1 MNRRMG
7 LVLAIHGRT
16 FVLKEF
22 GDMCTKTDISGW
34 SILILC
40 LCIFSGLRLTAKAAD
55 DTTTGQNLV
64 PERRA
69 FVPLKDLQTL
79 VQRDQRG
86 VLLPKAEFEALLQ
99 QAQQN
104 ASTQTVPPSAQVL
117 THATY
122 TTRVVGDQLLITV
135 SADLE
140 QLTGGWKIWKF
151 PLQRVAVEKATVDDQ
166 PAIIGRTNDQALTVV
181 TSAVGKHRL
190 LLELSTELVTVG
202 SDRVA
207 GFSLLA
213 SATGELT
220 LPVDAGK
227 RLVVDGAELARPQPI
242 DQAAT
247 YAVVVGGKAQIQLRI
262 TDRASDRSSDAL
274 TFATSGY
281 GLIVA
286 PGEVT
291 WQVLTNLQ
299 VFGRP
304 IDQLIL
310 TVPGYLEIAE
320 IESTG
325 LEGWEIQ
332 DDPTNPERTRLTLTY
347 GQAFEGGRKLSLR
360 GVLAVPAGTPWSVP
374 PLTIENVSSH
384 VGQVLVQYPYGIRL
398 QTTEMEGI
406 RRATEAEK
414 PVSDMP
420 EDMPVATGNQRLR
433 FDAWREEFTLRFM
446 TEPKQRELHAAI
458 AAVLDVAA
466 AEIALQAALTVTPR
480 YAPLFDVD
488 VDLPAEWTVVS
499 ATTGDDQPLT
509 WQLVPQAP
517 GTNRVRVVLA
527 TPLAPDATAV
537 VKLRLRRDIE
547 GWPVESTPVE
557 FALPELVAPQANVVE
572 TALVVRGDPD
582 LELVVANVV
591 GLDPVALKADWE
603 RLRLQSQDTRY
614 AADLQVSRKPARVAV
629 ESYGF
634 YRLDPQTLSS
644 SLFASLTIEGG
655 GARQLMVTLP
665 EATPESVRFEAL
677 GATLV
682 EQQAL
687 TADNG
692 HRVWRLQFAERV
704 LGRVVLMTRFTMP
717 RDPAVTI
724 AAPLLEIPQAE
735 RAHGAVII
743 EGGPEQRLTIVAQ
756 DGQGLPLNSMDPLEL
771 PPVPYQLQERVVGVY
786 RTIGIG
792 NTLSLTEQR
801 FDKAAIPTAI
811 CPQLAVLSILS
822 RTGEWQQQATF
833 NLQLAGVQQLQV
845 TLPADA
851 ELWAATL
858 DDEPV
863 EIRKAGDQLLIPLPR
878 DLTGAANVRLN
889 LYYRATSATLG
900 ASGILSE
907 APPVLSALTGQGTA
921 QKVDVLQ
928 QTWNLVHPEETLI
941 VDHQSAL
948 EPETALDS
956 PGWLAQLGLA
966 FELPGATDILW
977 TAIAIAIITGVLAA
991 VVLVYRR
998 GGTWGVAAS
1007 VLAVTVCGLLLICL
1021 MLPAVQQSRKAG
1033 RSSSFSVQE
1042 SIKGSSV
1049 QSMDFAEPMSAPMAP
1064 AATPFPP
1071 AAEMDMVHEA
1081 IDGDFDGN
1089 MAGQM
1094 KSEAFTKELKDP
1106 SKQELE
1112 EAKKSGEKE
1121 WDRFGAA
1128 KDQRRSLT
1136 RIENLAD
1143 APMAEAPVP
1152 QLAMPAPGEAG
1163 IPIAPAEQAAAAGV
1177 VPARERRL
1185 NDFQRAQGRLSL
1197 ALVMDRPAGSVEKS
1211 FRYLGSAALGTGV
1224 PLKVEYWDRRGGVA
1238 FRGFLFAVGLLLGWY
1253 LRTQPVSRRVGLA
1266 LLLLIAGLGLLPVAP
1281 ATWQVA
1287 VDGVWLALFGLLVAW
1302 MIYGCGQICNALALG
1317 CQRLCSLFSVLILL
1331 TLFATA
1337 PVSAEEPQAKAAAP
1351 APLPP
1356 TQMWIYDDPQAPL
1369 TADRVFLPYDQFVKL
1384 HRLAHPEL
1392 NRLSTAPT
1400 TAKIVDSLYSAKV
1413 VAGEAGASHVQ
1424 VRARYTILSYVDGQ
1438 QPLALPVSGVVVK
1451 SAVLNDQ
1458 PAALVTSAIP
1468 WQVLLPQPGLQV
1480 LDLEFQVPFTAQGT
1494 AGAFGLTI
1502 QPTPAARFD
1511 FQLPDPQLSV
1521 RVNGSSSAYRRTT
1534 RDEVAHIEFPVDAG
1548 GDLQVSWQPE
1558 QTRAGAA
1565 VVHVESVTAVTVA
1578 DAGVSAS
1585 LGYQYRVRQGIVRD
1599 VSFQLPEDVRLQS
1612 VLGPDVGG
1620 WELVGEGA
1628 NRQLRVFLRRNVN
1641 DQTQLTLECYLG
1653 QRVDPEVVFDVP
1665 NITPLEITTEAGTVA
1680 VYAGEAFSLRTNQV
1694 QGLSQVESQQ
1704 YQPAI
1709 PVTRPATPPQLAYR
1723 FSRRPWSLN
1732 LTATR
1737 LATQMQVQIEQG
1749 MLVGPRKLRI
1759 TSRAVCRLARMP
1771 RTSFSL
1777 EVPATWLVLDVQA
1790 AGLADWYRIPA
1801 ENDKA
1806 ILQLDFAAPQQGE
1819 VTIVVT
1825 ATEARTPESTLLDVQ
1840 PLLFRD
1846 ADRART
1852 QIALWFEEGL
1862 TSQTSEL
1869 GKWQPIDATTISQEL
1884 RGLQTTGAQLA
1895 FQSSEPQPGQLELT
1909 LNQQKPRLS
1918 ASSLSVINVTDV
1930 AIVYGQVFQWQI
1942 DRASTETLVVDL
1954 PTWLSARLQ
1963 FHGAEIRDARP
1974 APLDQLFTR
1983 WTIALRGPATGT
1995 FRLSASASLPAAT
2008 VQIPAPEVRFL
2019 SIEAGVSTPL
2029 ENQKHYALLINTS
2042 LSQLTADD
2050 PSVTE
2055 PVQRDDVDLVVRDAL
2070 LNQATEFVRLTTP
2083 GSPPNWTLQ
2092 RYVPAANVPAAV
2104 NMADLVTLLARDGS
2118 YRAVATYTVKNRE
2131 RQFLPLRLPPETR
2144 LLSVLVG
2151 QQPSRAV
2158 MTTIG
2163 DSPALLIALP
2173 KTSAVDL
2180 SFPVQ
2185 VVYAGR
2191 LPKPLPSASDLS
2203 SVEIDLPTVEVIGQV
2218 ESEEFGIPV
2227 ARTQWTVYFP
2237 NDLQGRPL
2245 TDPKRHNL
2253 NTATQSISSESV
2265 VKVLLSDAE
2274 EVLSAVDAVGNYRLK
2289 TRALSN
2295 LRQLD
2300 SALQNYSAVTS
2311 HDAEL
2316 AQTTDRLKAAVSK
2329 LSREVD
2335 GTVVEFG
2342 LTQQIDN
2349 LNGQPKSGDASVQL
2363 GQAIM
2368 NNGAIFTDNR
2378 NQTLSR
2384 SDEQTN
2390 DFTFRYADPIIVN
2403 GPVPSDAKPLAEQA
2417 VTRGNSLEARQ
2428 LYQKFN
2434 EDQLSN
2440 LNSGIASGKQVR
2452 SRLSGSGYF
2461 DTGNTSAGRL
2471 PEITLQIQQSQT
2483 GLGDANGRGATPLS
2497 AVDPFGTQ
2505 SQTQWQDHFGNMDDV
2520 VAFTVIPQANNFALG
2535 VGGIGG
2541 AGGVGGGMGGGAMAG
2556 DELEVQLEGLSA
2568 WSQPGGLSL
2577 PIQLPVDGQQLVFS
2591 KAGGDARLALRIK
2604 TTHSVQQGLGWLWA
2618 VVCAISAITIV
2629 LALRDPARQAAL
2641 VQRLP
2646 LALAVISGIALF
2658 FLADPWH
2665 LVDWIVFLTTAG
2677 WTAWTHRH
2685 VQTH

>member
-1 MNRRMG
+1 MSTQTN
-7 LVLAIHGRT
+7 
-16 FVLKEF
+16 
-22 GDMCTKTDISGW
+22 ISACCLWLLG
-34 SILILC
+34 LC
-40 LCIFSGLRLTAKAAD
+40 LAG
-55 DTTTGQNLV
+55 GQLAQVCEAEEPVAGKPLV
-64 PERRA
+64 PARQA

-79 VQRDQRG
+79 VDHDHRG
-86 VLLPKAEFEALLQ
+86 VLLPKAEFEDLLKR
-99 QAQQN
+99 AQEN
-104 ASTQTVPPSAQVL
+104 TGKPGAPPSAQVL

-122 TTRVVGDQLLITV
+122 ATRVVGDQLLITV
-135 SADLE
+135 TAELE

-151 PLQRVAVEKATVDDQ
+151 PLQRVAVEKATVNDQ
-166 PAIIGRTNDQALTVV
+166 PALIGRTNDQALTVV
-181 TSAVGKHRL
+181 TSAIGKQRL
-190 LLELSTELVTVG
+190 VLELSTELVTVG

-207 GFSLLA
+207 GFSLLG

-220 LPVDAGK
+220 LRVDAGK
-227 RLVVDGAELARPQPI
+227 RLVADGAELARPQPI
-242 DQAAT
+242 EQPAEYTVA
-247 YAVVVGGKAQIQLRI
+247 VGGKAQIQLRM
-262 TDRASDRSSDAL
+262 TDRASDRSSDVL

-281 GLIVA
+281 GLIVT

-332 DDPTNPERTRLTLTY
+332 DDPTNPERTRLTLSY
-347 GQAFEGGRKLSLR
+347 GQAFEGARQLSLR

-398 QTTEMEGI
+398 QATEMEGI

-420 EDMPVATGNQRLR
+420 EDMVIANGNQRLR
-433 FDAWREEFTLRFM
+433 FDAWREEFTLRLI

-466 AEIALQAALTVTPR
+466 AEVALQAALTVTPR

-488 VDLPAEWTVVS
+488 VDLSAEWTVVS
-499 ATTGDDQPLT
+499 ASTGDDQPLT
-509 WQLVPQAP
+509 WQLLPQEP

-527 TPLAPDATAV
+527 SPLAPEATAV

-547 GWPVESTPVE
+547 GWPVESDPVE

-582 LELVVANVV
+582 LELVVSNVV
-591 GLDPVALKADWE
+591 GLDTVALKADWE

-614 AADLQVSRKPARVAV
+614 SGDLQVSRKPARVAV
-629 ESYGF
+629 ETYGF
-634 YRLDPQTLSS
+634 YRLDPQTLST

-665 EATPESVRFEAL
+665 ESTPPAVRFQAV

-682 EQQAL
+682 EQQPL

-704 LGRVVLMTRFTMP
+704 LGRIVLLTQFTMP
-717 RDPAVTI
+717 REPAATL

-735 RAHGAVII
+735 QSHGAVII

-771 PPVPYQLQERVVGVY
+771 PPVPYQLQERIVGVY
-786 RTIGIG
+786 RTIGVG
-792 NTLSLTEQR
+792 NTLSVTEQR

-811 CPQLAVLSILS
+811 CPQLELLSILS

-833 NLQLAGVQQLQV
+833 QLQLAGVQQLQV

-858 DDEPV
+858 DEQPV
-863 EIRKAGDQLLIPLPR
+863 EIRRSGDQLLIPLPR
-878 DLTGAANVRLN
+878 DLTGAANVSLN
-889 LYYRATSATLG
+889 LYFRATSAVLG

-907 APPVLSALTGQGTA
+907 APPVLSALTGQGVA
-921 QKVDVLQ
+921 YKVDVLQ
-928 QTWNLVHPEETLI
+928 QTWNLVHPSETLI
-941 VDHQSAL
+941 IDHQSAL
-948 EPETALDS
+948 EPQSALDS
-956 PGWLAQLGLA
+956 PGWLSRLGQA
-966 FELPGATDILW
+966 FQIPSVMDSVW
-977 TAIAIAIITGVLAA
+977 TAIAIAIITGVLAGI
-991 VVLVYRR
+991 VLVYRR
-998 GGTWGVAAS
+998 AGMWGMLASGVALC
-1007 VLAVTVCGLLLICL
+1007 VCCLLFICMTQLAG
-1021 MLPAVQQSRKAG
+1021 QQRTAA
-1033 RSSSFSVQE
+1033 RSSWLATERANAEYYPDGAVSGLPMATPAAPMSEGESVGDSLTE
-1042 SIKGSSV
+1042 DFGRV
-1049 QSMDFAEPMSAPMAP
+1049 QSMEQKTDSFRKEMSDPAKQEFAE
-1064 AATPFPP
+1064 
-1071 AAEMDMVHEA
+1071 
-1081 IDGDFDGN
+1081 
-1089 MAGQM
+1089 
-1094 KSEAFTKELKDP
+1094 K
-1106 SKQELE
+1106 
-1112 EAKKSGEKE
+1112 AKRSGLQDL
-1121 WDRFGAA
+1121 DRLSDA
-1128 KDQRRSLT
+1128 KDQRR
-1136 RIENLAD
+1136 NLERFVEPAD
-1143 APMAEAPVP
+1143 APPMPAAEAPVP
-1152 QLAMPAPGEAG
+1152 QQALPMPGEAG
-1163 IPIAPAEQAAAAGV
+1163 PPNPPPVPIIAGV
-1177 VPARERRL
+1177 RLADQIARPVEL
-1185 NDFQRAQGRLSL
+1185 DLQRAQGRLSL
-1197 ALVMDRPAGSVEKS
+1197 ALVMDRPAGSVEKT
-1211 FRYLGSAALGTGV
+1211 FRYVGSAALGTGV
-1224 PLKVEYWDRRGGVA
+1224 PLKVEYWDRRGGAAV
-1238 FRGFLFAVGLLLGWY
+1238 RGCLLAIGLLLGWS
-1253 LRTQPVSRRVGLA
+1253 LRTQPMARRVGLA
-1266 LLLLIAGLGLLPVAP
+1266 LLLFIAGLGLLPVAP

-1287 VDGVWLALFGLLVAW
+1287 VDGIWLALLGVLTAW
-1302 MIYGCGQICNALALG
+1302 SMYGCGQICHCLTQG
-1317 CQRLCSLFSVLILL
+1317 CQRLCSLFSMLF
-1331 TLFATA
+1331 LFALLA
-1337 PVSAEEPQAKAAAP
+1337 ASPVSADEPATKSAEPQP
-1351 APLPP
+1351 VPP
-1356 TQMWIYDDPQAPL
+1356 TQIYLYDNPQAPL
-1369 TADRVFLPYDQFVKL
+1369 AADRVYLPYDQFLKL
-1384 HRLAHPEL
+1384 QRLAYPEA
-1392 NRLSTAPT
+1392 NRLGAAPT
-1400 TAKIVDSLYSAKV
+1400 TAKIVDSLYSAQV
-1413 VAGEAGASHVQ
+1413 VPGEQGASHVQ
-1424 VRARYTILSYVDGQ
+1424 IRARYTILSYVDGQ
-1438 QPLALPVSGVVVK
+1438 QPLALPVSGVIVK

-1458 PAALVTSAIP
+1458 PAALVTSATP

-1494 AGAFGLTI
+1494 AGSFAMQI
-1502 QPTPAARFD
+1502 SPTPAARFD

-1521 RVNGSSSAYRRTT
+1521 RVNGSTSAYRRTT
-1534 RDEVAHIEFPVDAG
+1534 RDDVAHIEFPVDAG

-1578 DAGVSAS
+1578 DAGVSVS

-1599 VSFQLPEDVRLQS
+1599 VSFQLPEGVRLQS

-1641 DQTQLTLECYLG
+1641 DQTQLTLDCYMG
-1653 QRVDPEVVFDVP
+1653 QRVDPEVIFDVP
-1665 NITPLEITTEAGTVA
+1665 NIVPLEITTEAGTTA
-1680 VYAGEAFSLRTNQV
+1680 VYASDAFSLRTNQV
-1694 QGLSQVESQQ
+1694 QGLNQVESQQ
-1704 YQPAI
+1704 YQPAV

-1723 FSRRPWSLN
+1723 FSRRPWKLN

-1749 MLVGPRKLRI
+1749 MLVGPRKVRI

-1777 EVPATWLVLDVQA
+1777 QVPATWLVLDVQA
-1790 AGLADWYRIPA
+1790 AGLADWYRLPDQ
-1801 ENDKA
+1801 NDQA
-1806 ILQLDFAAPQQGE
+1806 LLQLDFATPQQGE

-1825 ATEARTPESTLLDVQ
+1825 ATENRGPESTLLDLQ
-1840 PLLFRD
+1840 PLQFRD
-1846 ADRART
+1846 ADRAQT

-1862 TSQTSEL
+1862 TSQISEL
-1869 GKWQPIDATTISQEL
+1869 GHWQPIDATTISQEL

-1895 FQSSEPQPGQLELT
+1895 FQSSEPTPGQLELT
-1909 LNQQKPRLS
+1909 LQQQKPRLS

-1930 AIVYGQVFQWQI
+1930 AIVYGLVLQWQI

-1963 FHGAEIRDARP
+1963 FHGQEIRDARP

-1983 WTIALRGPATGT
+1983 WTLSLRGPATGT

-2019 SIEAGVSTPL
+2019 AIDAGVSTPL

-2042 LSQLTADD
+2042 LSQLTAVD
-2050 PSVTE
+2050 PSITE
-2055 PVQRDDVDLVVRDAL
+2055 PVQREDVDLVVRDAL

-2083 GSPPNWTLQ
+2083 GAPPTWTLQ

-2104 NMADLVTLLARDGS
+2104 NLADLVTLLARDGS
-2118 YRAVATYTVKNRE
+2118 YRAVATYTVKNRD

-2158 MTTIG
+2158 STTIG
-2163 DSPALLIALP
+2163 DAPALLIALP

-2191 LPKPLPSASDLS
+2191 LPHSLPATSDLS
-2203 SVEIDLPTVEVIGQV
+2203 AVEIDIPTAEVIGQA

-2237 NDLQGRPL
+2237 NDLHGRPL
-2245 TDPKRHNL
+2245 TNPKRYNL
-2253 NTATQSISSESV
+2253 NSADNSSTSESLV
-2265 VKVLLSDAE
+2265 TVLLSDAE
-2274 EVLSAVDAVGNYRLK
+2274 EVLSAVDSVGNYRLK
-2289 TRALSN
+2289 SRALSN
-2295 LRQLD
+2295 LKQLD
-2300 SALQNYSAVTS
+2300 SALQNYSAITS
-2311 HDAEL
+2311 HDAER

-2335 GTVVEFG
+2335 GTTP
-2342 LTQQIDN
+2342 TQQYMRGIDQDGDGIADQFDSV
-2349 LNGQPKSGDASVQL
+2349 NGQSKSGDASVQL

-2368 NNGAIFTDNR
+2368 NNGAFFTDNS
-2378 NQTLSR
+2378 NQPLAR
-2384 SDEQTN
+2384 GEAQGN
-2390 DFTFRYADPIIVN
+2390 EFRFRYVAPVIVN
-2403 GPVPSDAKPLAEQA
+2403 GPATPDAKPLAEQA
-2417 VTRGNSLEARQ
+2417 AGRGNSLEARQ
-2428 LYQKFN
+2428 LYQQFN

-2440 LNSGIASGKQVR
+2440 LNSGIVSGKQSR
-2452 SRLSGSGYF
+2452 ARLSGENDFGSESGS
-2461 DTGNTSAGRL
+2461 GANTRL
-2471 PEITLQIQQSQT
+2471 PELTLQIQQSQSP
-2483 GLGDANGRGATPLS
+2483 LGDVNSRGATLLH
-2497 AVDPFGTQ
+2497 AADPFGLQ
-2505 SQTQWQDHFGNMDDV
+2505 NSTQWMDQSGNMNMDDIV
-2520 VAFTVIPQANNFALG
+2520 SFSIVPQSDFTALG
-2535 VGGIGG
+2535 VINYGNVGMGGGGGIGG
-2541 AGGVGGGMGGGAMAG
+2541 GAMGGAEFDVNAEGYAG
-2556 DELEVQLEGLSA
+2556 

-2591 KAGGDARLALRIK
+2591 KAGGGAKLALRLQ
-2604 TTHSVQQGLGWLWA
+2604 TTHSVRQGLGWLWA
-2618 VVCAISAITIV
+2618 VACAIGAIAIA
-2629 LALRDPARQAAL
+2629 LAIRNPARQAL
-2641 VQRLP
+2641 LLNRLP
-2646 LALAVISGIALF
+2646 VALALTSGIALF
-2658 FLADPWH
+2658 FLTAPWH
-2665 LVDWIVFLTTAG
+2665 LPVWIAFVVTAG
-2677 WTAWTHRH
+2677 WTAWTCRR
-2685 VQTH
+2685 TPSR